1 MEVTVPDYKI
11 LPKVSLSGPEDGGA
25 HCRYARRL
33 CQPQEENSLFPTL
46 EKPSALYAASWAKH
60 AKRGSPIIYIQD
72 WHRPDDPE
80 FSIWGPHAIQ
90 ETPGTRV
97 IPELAPAPKDYLVR
111 KRTYDPFFSTDLDL
125 LLRQKS
131 IQNLIVT
138 GTVANICVLHAAGS
152 ADLRGYE
159 VIVPIDTISALNP
172 FDFQTA
178 LRQISFVYQ
187 GKLTYSQGISFTEK
201 MIPRDSPGHPLPSN
215 QNTYFPAP
223 KYGIHPISYLILLIL
238 YFKFILPR

>member
-1 MEVTVPDYKI
+1 MKVTVPEYKI
-11 LPKVSLSGPEDGGA
+11 FPKVLLPGSKTAVLIADMLVDFVSPKGKLFVPETRKTIGPL
-25 HCRYARRL
+25 RRL
-33 CQPQEENSLFPTL
+33 IGQARKAGAT
-46 EKPSALYAASWAKH
+46 
-60 AKRGSPIIYIQD
+60 IIYIQD

-97 IPELAPAPKDYLVR
+97 IPELAPSTKDYLVR
-111 KRTYDPFFSTDLDL
+111 KRTYDPFFATDLDL
-125 LLRQKS
+125 LLRQKN
-131 IQNLIVT
+131 IRNLIVT

-159 VIVPIDTISALNP
+159 VIVPIDTISALTP

-187 GKLTYSQGISFTEK
+187 GKLTYSHGISFK
-201 MIPRDSPGHPLPSN
+201 KR
-215 QNTYFPAP
+215 
-223 KYGIHPISYLILLIL
+223 
-238 YFKFILPR
+238 

>member
-1 MEVTVPDYKI
+1 MVSVTSVLKLYRDMQMKVSVPKYEILPRVYLQGSKTAVLIADMLVDFVSPAGKLFVPDTRKTI
-11 LPKVSLSGPEDGGA
+11 APL
-25 HCRYARRL
+25 RRL
-33 CQPQEENSLFPTL
+33 IDRGRKAGATL
-46 EKPSALYAASWAKH
+46 T
-60 AKRGSPIIYIQD
+60 YIQD

-97 IPELAPAPKDYLVR
+97 IPELAPSPRDYVIR
-111 KRTYDPFFSTDLDL
+111 KRTYDPFFATDLDL
-125 LLRQKS
+125 LLRQKH
-131 IQNLIVT
+131 IKNVIVT

-159 VIVPIDTISALNP
+159 VIVPIDTISALTP

-187 GKLTYSQGISFTEK
+187 GKLTYSSGI
-201 MIPRDSPGHPLPSN
+201 
-215 QNTYFPAP
+215 
-223 KYGIHPISYLILLIL
+223 
-238 YFKFILPR
+238 KFQKK

>member
-1 MEVTVPDYKI
+1 MEVSVPEYKI
-11 LPKVSLSGPEDGGA
+11 LPRVYLQGSKTTVLIADMLVDFVSPKGKLFVPDTRKTIA
-25 HCRYARRL
+25 PLRRL
-33 CQPQEENSLFPTL
+33 IDKGRKAGAT
-46 EKPSALYAASWAKH
+46 
-60 AKRGSPIIYIQD
+60 ITYIQD

-97 IPELAPAPKDYLVR
+97 IPELAPSPRDYVIR
-111 KRTYDPFFSTDLDL
+111 KRTYDPFFATDLDL
-125 LLRQKS
+125 LLRQKN
-131 IQNLIVT
+131 IKNLIVT

-159 VIVPIDTISALNP
+159 VIVPIDTISALTP

-187 GKLTYSQGISFTEK
+187 GKLTYSSGI
-201 MIPRDSPGHPLPSN
+201 
-215 QNTYFPAP
+215 
-223 KYGIHPISYLILLIL
+223 
-238 YFKFILPR
+238 KFQKK

>member
-1 MEVTVPDYKI
+1 MEVTVPDYK
-11 LPKVSLSGPEDGGA
+11 LLSKVSLPVSKTAVLIADMLVDFVSPQGKLFVPDTRKTIAPLRLLIGKARKAGA
-25 HCRYARRL
+25 AIL
-33 CQPQEENSLFPTL
+33 
-46 EKPSALYAASWAKH
+46 
-60 AKRGSPIIYIQD
+60 YIQD

-97 IPELAPAPKDYLVR
+97 IPELAPSPEDYIVR
-111 KRTYDPFFSTDLDL
+111 KRTYDPFFATDLDL
-125 LLRQKS
+125 LLRQKN
-131 IQNLIVT
+131 IRNLIVT

-152 ADLRGYE
+152 AALRGYE

-187 GKLTYSQGISFTEK
+187 GKLTYSHRISFK
-201 MIPRDSPGHPLPSN
+201 
-215 QNTYFPAP
+215 
-223 KYGIHPISYLILLIL
+223 K
-238 YFKFILPR
+238 K

>member
-1 MEVTVPDYKI
+1 MKMEVSVPEYKI
-11 LPKVSLSGPEDGGA
+11 LPRVYLQGSKTAVLIADMLVDFVSPIGKLFVPDTRKTIA
-25 HCRYARRL
+25 PLRRL
-33 CQPQEENSLFPTL
+33 ID
-46 EKPSALYAASWAKH
+46 
-60 AKRGSPIIYIQD
+60 RGRKAGATMAYIQD

-97 IPELAPAPKDYLVR
+97 IPELAPSPRDCVIR
-111 KRTYDPFFSTDLDL
+111 KRTYDPFFATDLDL
-125 LLRQKS
+125 LLRQKH
-131 IQNLIVT
+131 IKNVIVT

-159 VIVPIDTISALNP
+159 VIVPIDTISALTP

-187 GKLTYSQGISFTEK
+187 GKLTHSAGI
-201 MIPRDSPGHPLPSN
+201 
-215 QNTYFPAP
+215 
-223 KYGIHPISYLILLIL
+223 
-238 YFKFILPR
+238 KFQKK

>member
-1 MEVTVPDYKI
+1 MKVSVPEYKI
-11 LPKVSLSGPEDGGA
+11 LPRVYLQGSKTAVLIADMLVDFVSPKGKLFVPDTRKTVA
-25 HCRYARRL
+25 PLRRL
-33 CQPQEENSLFPTL
+33 IDKGRKAGAT
-46 EKPSALYAASWAKH
+46 
-60 AKRGSPIIYIQD
+60 ITYIQD

-97 IPELAPAPKDYLVR
+97 IPELAPSPRDYVIR
-111 KRTYDPFFSTDLDL
+111 KRTYDPFFATDLDL
-125 LLRQKS
+125 LLRQKN
-131 IQNLIVT
+131 IKNVIVT

-159 VIVPIDTISALNP
+159 VIVPIDTISALTP

-187 GKLTYSQGISFTEK
+187 GKLTHSAGIRFQK
-201 MIPRDSPGHPLPSN
+201 R
-215 QNTYFPAP
+215 
-223 KYGIHPISYLILLIL
+223 
-238 YFKFILPR
+238 

>member
-1 MEVTVPDYKI
+1 MKMEVSVPEYKI
-11 LPKVSLSGPEDGGA
+11 LPRVYLQGSKTAVLIADMLVDFVSPIGKLFVPDTRKTIA
-25 HCRYARRL
+25 PLRRL
-33 CQPQEENSLFPTL
+33 ID
-46 EKPSALYAASWAKH
+46 
-60 AKRGSPIIYIQD
+60 RGRKAGATMAYIQD

-97 IPELAPAPKDYLVR
+97 IPELAPSPRDCVIR
-111 KRTYDPFFSTDLDL
+111 KRTYDPFFATDLDL
-125 LLRQKS
+125 LLRQKH
-131 IQNLIVT
+131 IKNVVVT

-159 VIVPIDTISALNP
+159 VIVPIDTISALTP

-187 GKLTYSQGISFTEK
+187 GKLTHSAGI
-201 MIPRDSPGHPLPSN
+201 
-215 QNTYFPAP
+215 
-223 KYGIHPISYLILLIL
+223 
-238 YFKFILPR
+238 KFQKK

>member
-1 MEVTVPDYKI
+1 MEVSVPEYKI
-11 LPKVSLSGPEDGGA
+11 LPRVYLQGSKTAVLIADMLVDFVSPKGKLFVPDTRETIA
-25 HCRYARRL
+25 PLRRL
-33 CQPQEENSLFPTL
+33 IDKGRKAGATM
-46 EKPSALYAASWAKH
+46 A
-60 AKRGSPIIYIQD
+60 YIQD

-97 IPELAPAPKDYLVR
+97 IPELAPSPRDYVIR
-111 KRTYDPFFSTDLDL
+111 KRTYDPFFATDLDL
-125 LLRQKS
+125 LLRQKN

-159 VIVPIDTISALNP
+159 VIVPIDTISALTP

-187 GKLTYSQGISFTEK
+187 GKLTNSAGI
-201 MIPRDSPGHPLPSN
+201 
-215 QNTYFPAP
+215 
-223 KYGIHPISYLILLIL
+223 
-238 YFKFILPR
+238 KFQKK